1 MIALV
6 VSAGV
11 VLLAEM
17 GDKTQLLALAFCARY
32 RPAQVMTG
40 IFAGAILNSLLA
52 AGTGRWLASFS
63 HLTVW
68 IQGLASLSFLV
79 FGLLALGGKEEG
91 SPGISSGVGAIFAV
105 AIAFF
110 IAELGDKT
118 QLATVALAARFPAS
132 FWLVA
137 LGSTLGLLGANGLG
151 VWAGSA
157 ICQRISQRTI
167 NRAAASAFILCGL
180 ISGFQTG
187 VSHFGL
193 PLTWALLGA
202 VLLGLVTGFA
212 AWQLDSRVQPRGICT
227 IERACPPQDK
237 PIKI

>member
-17 GDKTQLLALAFCARY
+17 GDKTQLLAMAFCARY

-52 AGTGRWLASFS
+52 AGIGRWLAGFS
-63 HLTVW
+63 HLTAW
-68 IQGLASLSFLV
+68 IQGVASLSFLI
-79 FGLLALGGKEEG
+79 FGLLALGGEEEG
-91 SPGISSGVGAIFAV
+91 SPVETGAGAILAV

-137 LGSTLGLLGANGLG
+137 FGSTLGLLGANGLG

-167 NRAAASAFILCGL
+167 NRTASAAFILFGL

-187 VSHFGL
+187 VNHLGL
-193 PLTWALLGA
+193 PLSWALLGA

-227 IERACPPQDK
+227 KEKACPDQDK